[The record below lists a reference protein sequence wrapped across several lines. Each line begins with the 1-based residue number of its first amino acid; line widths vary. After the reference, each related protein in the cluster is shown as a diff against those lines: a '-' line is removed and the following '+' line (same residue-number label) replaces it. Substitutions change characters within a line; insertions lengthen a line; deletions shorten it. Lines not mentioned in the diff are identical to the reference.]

1 MMDETSLSLL
11 NRLRGSSD
19 SETWDRLFGLYA
31 PLLKAWLRK
40 YDVQDS
46 DADDLVQEVLMAVA
60 KDVMS
65 FDHNGRPGAFRTWLR
80 SILVNRLRNFWR
92 ARGRRPQVRGDSDIE
107 RRLAQLEDPASEMS
121 QLWNRQHDRH
131 VARQLL
137 ALTEPQF
144 AANTWKAFRRV
155 AIDGE
160 RPDVVAAELGI
171 SLNAVFVAKSR
182 VLSKL
187 RQEAEGLVE
196 SSSDFSAKC

>member
-1 MMDETSLSLL
+1 MDETSISLL
-11 NRLRGSSD
+11 NRLQQTD
-19 SETWDRLFGLYA
+19 DPEMWDRLVGLYA
-31 PLLKAWLRK
+31 PLLKSWLRK
-40 YDVQDS
+40 YDVQPS
-46 DADDLVQEVLMAVA
+46 DADDLVQEVLMAVS
-60 KDVMS
+60 KDVMT

-80 SILVNRLRNFWR
+80 SILVNRLRSFWR
-92 ARGRRPQVRGDSDIE
+92 ARGRRPQAHGDSDME

-137 ALTEPQF
+137 ALSEPQF
-144 AANTWKAFRRV
+144 APNTWKAFCRV

-171 SLNAVFVAKSR
+171 SLNAVFIAKSR

-187 RQEAEGLVE
+187 RQEAEGLIE